1 MSRARASGRS
11 AEAPSGANPRSRAER
26 AAHYRHYADQ
36 FRVLADDALS
46 QPQRAELAKLA
57 RRYAQ
62 LAALLSQPQRTGVA
76 KLTRRYAQLAAR
88 NRTKL

>member
-1 MSRARASGRS
+1 MSRVPASRRS
-11 AEAPSGANPRSRAER
+11 AEAQSGANPRSRAER

-36 FRVLADDALS
+36 FRVLADDTLS
-46 QPQRAELAKLA
+46 QAQHTELAKLA

-62 LAALLSQPQRTGVA
+62 LAA
-76 KLTRRYAQLAAR
+76 R